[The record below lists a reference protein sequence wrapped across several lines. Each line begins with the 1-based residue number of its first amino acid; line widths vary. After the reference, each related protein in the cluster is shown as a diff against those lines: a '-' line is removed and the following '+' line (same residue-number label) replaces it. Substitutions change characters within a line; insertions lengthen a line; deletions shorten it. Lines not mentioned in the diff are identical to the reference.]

1 MSLAKRP
8 FLDSAQGFKHSNNP
22 IAIGS
27 TVKQLNNMHQNISS
41 KYCESLGSY
50 KRWQTFEVE
59 IGNLK
64 LGAKQPIRLQ
74 SMSSCKPMDTK
85 ANVDQSIRIIDAG
98 GEMVRF
104 TAPVVRDAEN
114 LRNISA
120 ELRKKG
126 YNQPLVA
133 DIHFNPKAA
142 LTAADYVEKVRINP
156 GNFAELSSNKIN
168 YSQEEYNAALVE
180 IESKFVELINK
191 CKANNVALRIGS
203 NHGSLSQRIMDR
215 YGDTAIGMV
224 EAAMEYLQIAVRHDF
239 HNIVLSM
246 KASNIRVMVPAYR
259 MLSARMREENMNFP
273 LHLGVT
279 EAGEGE
285 DGRIKS
291 AMGIG
296 SLLEDGLGDTIRVSL
311 TEDPEFEIPVAKL
324 IADRYNN
331 RYSKSSNTEIE
342 LPYNP
347 YEFQQRKTKEVLGIG
362 GNNEMPVVG
371 LEWNTTLNNSINLIG
386 INEYFAL
393 ETKPG
398 NAFVCINISEI
409 NSISRLNAKEN
420 IVLVFEE
427 DAKYC
432 LHSFRRLFIELM
444 NNSMDFPVIL
454 KRNYDNLSEDEIQ
467 IYSAI
472 DFGSLLIDG
481 LGDGIWLETNSL
493 SQERINEISLG
504 VLQASRSR
512 ITKTDYISCPS
523 CGRTLFNI
531 QGATHKIR
539 EKTSHLKGLKI
550 AIMGCIVNGP
560 GEMADADYGY
570 VGAGS
575 GRINLY
581 KGKEVVKKG
590 IDEDKAVDELIGLI
604 KSYGDWV
611 EEKNSEFLPTA
622 E

>member
-1 MSLAKRP
+1 MHPNLPKIYC
-8 FLDSAQGFKHSNNP
+8 NN
-22 IAIGS
+22 I
-27 TVKQLNNMHQNISS
+27 N
-41 KYCESLGSY
+41 SY
-50 KRWQTFEVE
+50 QRWQTVEVE

-64 LGAKQPIRLQ
+64 LGANNPIRLQ
-74 SMSSCKPMDTK
+74 SMSSCKPMDTI
-85 ANVDQSIRIIDAG
+85 ANVEQSIRIIDAG

-114 LRNISA
+114 LKNISS
-120 ELRKKG
+120 ELRKRG

-156 GNFAELSSNKIN
+156 GNFAESSSSKIN
-168 YSQEEYNAALVE
+168 YSEEEYNSALKE
-180 IESKFVELINK
+180 IEIKFVELIEK

-215 YGDTAIGMV
+215 YGDTAAGMV
-224 EAAMEYLQIAVRHDF
+224 EAAMEYLRIAVKHNF

-259 MLSARMREENMNFP
+259 MLSARMRQENMNFP

-296 SLLEDGLGDTIRVSL
+296 ALLEDGLGDTIRVSL

-331 RYSKSSNTEIE
+331 RLSDDSNSKFE

-347 YEFQQRKTKEVLGIG
+347 YEFQQRKTKDVLGIG
-362 GNNEMPVVG
+362 TDNETIVVG
-371 LEWNTTLNNSINLIG
+371 LEWNSPSTNTINLIN
-386 INEYFAL
+386 INEYLAL
-393 ETKPG
+393 DTKPK
-398 NAFVCINISEI
+398 NAFISINISEI
-409 NSISRLNAKEN
+409 NSIAKLNTKEN

-427 DAKYC
+427 KAKYC
-432 LHSFRRLFIELM
+432 VHSFRRLFIELM

-454 KRNYDNLSEDEIQ
+454 KRNYNNFSEEEIQ
-467 IYSAI
+467 IFSAI
-472 DFGSLLIDG
+472 DFGALLVDG
-481 LGDGIWLETNSL
+481 LGDGIWLETNTI
-493 SQERINEISLG
+493 SQDRINEISLG

-531 QGATHKIR
+531 QEATLKIR

-550 AIMGCIVNGP
+550 AVMGCIVNGP

-575 GRINLY
+575 GKINLY
-581 KGKEVVKKG
+581 KSKEVVEKG
-590 IDEDKAVDELIGLI
+590 IAEDKAVDELISLI

-611 EEKNSEFLPTA
+611 EEGVNED
-622 E
+622 

>member
-1 MSLAKRP
+1 M
-8 FLDSAQGFKHSNNP
+8 HSNLP
-22 IAIGS
+22 KS
-27 TVKQLNNMHQNISS
+27 YCNNF
-41 KYCESLGSY
+41 YSY
-50 KRWQTFEVE
+50 QRWQTVEIE

-64 LGAKQPIRLQ
+64 LGANNPIRLQ
-74 SMSSCKPMDTK
+74 SMSSCKPMDTE
-85 ANVDQSIRIIDAG
+85 ANVEQSIRIIDAG
-98 GEMVRF
+98 GEIVRF

-114 LRNISA
+114 LKNISA
-120 ELRKKG
+120 ELRKRG
-126 YNQPLVA
+126 YYQPLVA

-156 GNFAELSSNKIN
+156 GNFAESSSSKIN
-168 YSQEEYNAALVE
+168 YSKEEYSAALEE
-180 IESKFVELINK
+180 IEVKFVELIEK

-203 NHGSLSQRIMDR
+203 NHGSLSQRIMDK
-215 YGDTAIGMV
+215 YGDTAEGMV
-224 EAAMEYLQIAVRHDF
+224 EAAMEYLRIAVKHNF

-259 MLSARMREENMNFP
+259 MLSVRMRQENMKFP

-296 SLLEDGLGDTIRVSL
+296 ALLEDGLGDTIRVSL
-311 TEDPEFEIPVAKL
+311 TEDPEFEIPVAKI

-331 RYSKSSNTEIE
+331 RLSSNSKIDTQ
-342 LPYNP
+342 LPYDP
-347 YEFQQRKTKEVLGIG
+347 YEFQQRKTEDVLGIG
-362 GNNEMPVVG
+362 ADNETTVVG
-371 LEWNTTLNNSINLIG
+371 LEWNSPNTNTINLIS
-386 INEYFAL
+386 INEYLASDSKP
-393 ETKPG
+393 ET
-398 NAFVCINISEI
+398 AFVSINISDI
-409 NSISRLNAKEN
+409 NSISKLNADNN

-427 DAKYC
+427 EAKYC
-432 LHSFRRLFIELM
+432 MHSFRILFVELM
-444 NNSMDFPVIL
+444 QNSFDFPVIL
-454 KRNYDNLSEDEIQ
+454 RRNYANMPEEEVQ

-472 DFGSLLIDG
+472 DFGALLIDG
-481 LGDGIWLETNSL
+481 FGDGIWLESDVI

-504 VLQASRSR
+504 ILQASRSR

-531 QGATHKIR
+531 QEATLKIR

-550 AIMGCIVNGP
+550 AVMGCIVNGP

-575 GRINLY
+575 GKINLY
-581 KGKEVVKKG
+581 KGKEVVEKG
-590 IDEDKAVDELIGLI
+590 INEDKAVDELISLI
-604 KSYGDWV
+604 KSFGDWV
-611 EEKNSEFLPTA
+611 AEE
-622 E
+622 

>member
-1 MSLAKRP
+1 M
-8 FLDSAQGFKHSNNP
+8 HSTLPKTYCDNF
-22 IAIGS
+22 
-27 TVKQLNNMHQNISS
+27 IS
-41 KYCESLGSY
+41 YQ
-50 KRWQTFEVE
+50 RWQTVEVE
-59 IGNLK
+59 VGVLK
-64 LGAKQPIRLQ
+64 LGANNPIRLQ
-74 SMSSCKPMDTK
+74 SMSSCKPMDTI
-85 ANVDQSIRIIDAG
+85 ANVEQSIRIIDAG

-114 LRNISA
+114 LKNISS
-120 ELRKKG
+120 ELRKRG
-126 YNQPLVA
+126 FNQPLVA

-142 LTAADYVEKVRINP
+142 LTAANYVEKVRINP
-156 GNFAELSSNKIN
+156 GNFAETSSSKIN
-168 YSQEEYNAALVE
+168 YSEEEYNYALEE
-180 IESKFVELINK
+180 IEAKFVELIEK
-191 CKANNVALRIGS
+191 CKANNVGLRIGS

-215 YGDTAIGMV
+215 YGDTAEGMV
-224 EAAMEYLQIAVRHDF
+224 EAAMEYLKIAVKHNF

-259 MLSARMREENMNFP
+259 MLSVRMRQENMNFP

-296 SLLEDGLGDTIRVSL
+296 ALLEDGLGDTIRVSL

-324 IADRYNN
+324 IAGRYNN
-331 RYSKSSNTEIE
+331 RASVNSKIDIE

-347 YEFQQRKTKEVLGIG
+347 YEFQQRKTKDVLGIG
-362 GNNEMPVVG
+362 ANNETIVVG
-371 LEWNTTLNNSINLIG
+371 LEWNSPSKNTINLIG
-386 INEYFAL
+386 INDYLAL
-393 ETKPG
+393 DTKPEK
-398 NAFVCINISEI
+398 AFVSLNISNI
-409 NSISRLNAKEN
+409 NSLSKLNAEDS

-427 DAKYC
+427 KVRYC
-432 LHSFRRLFIELM
+432 MHSFRRLFIELI

-454 KRNYDNLSEDEIQ
+454 RRNYDSLSEEEVQ

-481 LGDGIWLETNSL
+481 FGDGVWLESDVI

-504 VLQASRSR
+504 ILQASRSR

-531 QGATHKIR
+531 QEATLKIR

-550 AIMGCIVNGP
+550 AVMGCIVNGP

-581 KGKEVVKKG
+581 KGKEVIEKG
-590 IDEDKAVDELIGLI
+590 IDEDKAVDELISLI
-604 KSYGDWV
+604 KFYGDWV
-611 EEKNSEFLPTA
+611 EKNN
-622 E
+622 